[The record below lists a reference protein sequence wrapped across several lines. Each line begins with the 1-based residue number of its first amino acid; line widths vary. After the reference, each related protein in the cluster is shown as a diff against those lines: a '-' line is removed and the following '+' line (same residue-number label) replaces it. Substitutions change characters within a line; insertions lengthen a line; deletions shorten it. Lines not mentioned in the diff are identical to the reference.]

1 MIFNNTPS
9 VLLYFTVLEASFCAV
24 ERYIF
29 QLFLGMCFEA
39 MLFSILGEIL
49 VQLGCQE
56 EPKIAKQINENL
68 SSFFNEILVD
78 FGSPGAAFEVGCP
91 R

>member
-1 MIFNNTPS
+1 MILNNTPS
-9 VLLYFTVLEASFCAV
+9 VLLYFSVLEASLSAV

-49 VQLGCQE
+49 VQLGCQD
-56 EPKIAKQINENL
+56 EPKMNKKIY
-68 SSFFNEILVD
+68 
-78 FGSPGAAFEVGCP
+78 
-91 R
+91 

>member
-1 MIFNNTPS
+1 MILNNTPS
-9 VLLYFTVLEASFCAV
+9 VLLYFSVLEASLSAV

-49 VQLGCQE
+49 VQLGCQD
-56 EPKIAKQINENL
+56 EPKMSKKIY
-68 SSFFNEILVD
+68 
-78 FGSPGAAFEVGCP
+78 
-91 R
+91 

>member
-1 MIFNNTPS
+1 MIFNNTLS

-39 MLFSILGEIL
+39 MLFWILGEIL

-56 EPKIAKQINENL
+56 EPKIGEKIYENL
-68 SSFFNEILVD
+68 
-78 FGSPGAAFEVGCP
+78 C
-91 R
+91 

>member
-1 MIFNNTPS
+1 MILNNTPS
-9 VLLYFTVLEASFCAV
+9 VLLYFSVLEASLSAV

-29 QLFLGMCFEA
+29 QLFLGMCLEA

-56 EPKIAKQINENL
+56 EPKIGKKIYKKL
-68 SSFFNEILVD
+68 Y
-78 FGSPGAAFEVGCP
+78 
-91 R
+91 